1 MKPGFVVPIWEKFA
15 YGVGDF
21 GINVVFTAVSFY
33 LLYFVINVTGVPAG
47 LAGSIFL
54 AVNIYNAVLNFI
66 AGMISDKTETRFGRR
81 RPFIL
86 FGSLPVSIL
95 FVLLW
100 VVPFSSHVS
109 NIIYFAVIYV
119 LYVTIYTFV
128 ALPYNSLMPELS
140 QNYDERTSISG
151 IRMGLTFVGNLI
163 GAAGVALIVDEI
175 YKGREFYKESYPVMG
190 LIGGAVFLVSLL
202 ITFFFTKE
210 RVKSEAEVT
219 GGMFRVIGSIMK
231 LRESRIAITM
241 FITNLLGF
249 NLIQCLFL
257 FYLKDV
263 LKMPESMTYI
273 LLGLPL
279 ITAVVAAPLW
289 VYIGEKKGKKTAFF
303 IAMAYMVIVMLSAL
317 FLPPSNVMMAGLLCG
332 LAGIGISATQ
342 VIPFSMMPD
351 VIEFDEL
358 SNGVRREGVFY
369 GVAFSLLTIL
379 TGLVIWAA
387 SMLMGKF
394 GYVENSTMPQP
405 QAALT
410 CIRIMIGIGPGMFFI
425 ISAIFVKLLPITKE
439 SHEEVRRLL
448 EERKRGESREMEK
461 T

>member
-1 MKPGFVVPIWEKFA
+1 MKPGFVVPLWEKFA
-15 YGVGDF
+15 YGIGDF

-33 LLYFVINVTGVPAG
+33 LLYFVINVTGIPAK

-54 AVNIYNAVLNFI
+54 AVNLYSAVLNFI
-66 AGMISDKTETRFGRR
+66 VGMVSDRTETRFGRR

-86 FGSLPVSIL
+86 FGCLPVSVL

-100 VVPFSSHVS
+100 LVPFDGLMPSVAYFSLIYLLYITLFTLVS
-109 NIIYFAVIYV
+109 M
-119 LYVTIYTFV
+119 
-128 ALPYNSLMPELS
+128 PYNSLMPELS

-175 YKGREFYKESYPVMG
+175 YKGREFYRHSYPVMAV
-190 LIGGAVFLVSLL
+190 IAAAVFMVSLL
-202 ITFFFTKE
+202 TTFVWTKE

-219 GGMFRVIGSIMK
+219 GGIFEIISSIMK
-231 LRESRIAITM
+231 LRESRIAIAM

-263 LKMPESMTYI
+263 LKMPESMTYV

-289 VYIGEKKGKKTAFF
+289 VFIGERKGKKTAYFM
-303 IAMAYMVIVMLSAL
+303 AMTYMVLVMLSAL
-317 FLPPSNVMMAGLLCG
+317 FLPPSSILMAGLLCG

-358 SNGVRREGVFY
+358 LSGARREGAFY
-369 GVAFSLLTIL
+369 GVAFSLLTVL
-379 TGLVIWAA
+379 TGVVIWCA
-387 SMLMGKF
+387 SMIMGIF
-394 GYVENSTMPQP
+394 GYVENSTLPQP
-405 QAALT
+405 GPALAS
-410 CIRIMIGIGPGMFFI
+410 IRIMIGIGPGLFFI
-425 ISAIFVKLLPITKE
+425 ISAIFVRLLPITRE

-448 EERKRGESREMEK
+448 EERKQG
-461 T
+461 